1 MEIIKK
7 ILIVDDKPE
16 NLYSLEKILET
27 FKIEIFK
34 AYSGNE
40 ALTLA
45 LEHEFALALIDVQM
59 PDMDGYETVKLMR
72 NIEQTRYLPVIFIS
86 AIYSDD
92 QYLILGVEAGAIDF
106 ITKPINPQ
114 ILQGKVKIFLEL
126 YEERKK
132 LEFEIE
138 QRKLTEASLRKTEK
152 ELLLAKEK
160 VVEADKLKTAFLANM
175 SHEIRTPLNAI
186 VGFSNLMAEEDLSAG
201 KRKMFIDCIH
211 NSSEALA
218 QLISDIIDIA
228 KIEAGQLSMNVM
240 QINIVTMLR
249 EIMMAVAVD
258 LKKQEKQHIK
268 LVLTIPEKIDSF
280 VIETDGLRLRQVIT
294 NLLNNA
300 VKFTIK
306 GKIEFGFKF
315 DENNQPEFFVIDTG
329 IGIDADKINLIFDR
343 FQQVYNEKVLNHSG
357 TGLGL
362 SIVKKIIELLGGHI
376 HVTSEAGLGTS
387 FNFNINPGV
396 VTVKHIVSTAVI
408 PEFSEDIN
416 LEGKKII
423 IAEDEYTNFIL
434 LKELLEPANAVIEW
448 VKNGQEAIDAIK
460 TNEIYDLILMDLKM
474 PVKNG
479 YEAYSE
485 IRQINQTI
493 PIVAQTAYAMSGEK
507 EVILQYG
514 FDGYLSKPLNR
525 NELLFLLA
533 NLFKG

>member
-16 NLYSLEKILET
+16 NLYALEKILVA
-27 FKIEIFK
+27 FNIEIFK
-34 AYSGNE
+34 ALSGNE

-72 NIEQTRYLPVIFIS
+72 NVEQTRYLPIIFIS
-86 AIYSDD
+86 AIYSEN
-92 QYLILGVEAGAIDF
+92 QYFILGIEAGAVDF
-106 ITKPINPQ
+106 ITKPIQSP

-138 QRKLTEASLRKTEK
+138 QRKLTEASLRKTEQD
-152 ELLLAKEK
+152 LMIAKEK
-160 VVEADKLKTAFLANM
+160 AVEADKLKTAFLANM

-186 VGFSNLMAEEDLSAG
+186 VGFSNLMAEENLSLE
-201 KRKMFIDCIH
+201 KRKMFVDCIH

-218 QLISDIIDIA
+218 QLISDILDIA
-228 KIEAGQLSMNVM
+228 KIEAGQLRMNMV
-240 QINIVTMLR
+240 QVNVVSMLR

-268 LVLTIPEKIDSF
+268 LVLSIPEKIDDF
-280 VIETDGLRLRQVIT
+280 IIETDGLRLRQVIT

-306 GKIEFGFKF
+306 GKIEFGFKL
-315 DENNQPEFFVIDTG
+315 DENNKPEFYVIDTG
-329 IGIDADKINLIFDR
+329 IGIRADKLDLIFDR
-343 FQQVYNEKVLNHSG
+343 FQQVYNEKALNHTG

-362 SIVKKIIELLGGHI
+362 SIVKKIIELLGGQI
-376 HVTSEAGLGTS
+376 RVTSETGLGTS
-387 FNFNINPGV
+387 FYFKINSRV
-396 VTVKHIVSTAVI
+396 LTVKHLNTEAIQTQVS
-408 PEFSEDIN
+408 EEIN
-416 LEGKKII
+416 LEGKRIL
-423 IAEDEYTNFIL
+423 IAEDDYINFIL
-434 LKELLEPANAVIEW
+434 LKELLEPSNAIIEW
-448 VKNGQEAIDAIK
+448 VKNGQETIDAIK
-460 TNEIYDLILMDLKM
+460 SKVVFDLVLMDLKM

-485 IRQINQTI
+485 IRKINQTI
-493 PIVAQTAYAMSGEK
+493 PIIAQTAYAMSGEK

-525 NELLFLLA
+525 NELFQLLDKLF
-533 NLFKG
+533 N